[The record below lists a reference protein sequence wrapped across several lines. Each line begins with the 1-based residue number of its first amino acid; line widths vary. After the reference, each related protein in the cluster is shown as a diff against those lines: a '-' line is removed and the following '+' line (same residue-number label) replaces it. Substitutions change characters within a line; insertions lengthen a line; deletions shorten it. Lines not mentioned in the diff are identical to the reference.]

1 VKKDRTRGRKQPPQ
15 ASGRRE
21 GARWWPYALILLA
34 GLIAY
39 SNSLH
44 GPFVFDDRGTILDNQ
59 TIEQIGPDVFRPPHE
74 TSVAG
79 RPIANLS
86 FALSYALGGRDVFA
100 YHAIN
105 LAIHLACGLLIF
117 GVIRRIPSLGEQA
130 GRSIGVAVA
139 LIWTVHPLNTDA
151 VDYIT
156 ERTES
161 LMAMWYLT
169 TLYCA
174 VRACEGQRRGGWDSA
189 AIVACALGMATK
201 ESMVTAPVA
210 VMLFDRVFL
219 FASLRRAWQSRAR
232 LYLGLA
238 ATWVILA
245 GLIATSPRELSAGFS
260 APDAAP
266 WTYLLNQAVIITR
279 YLRLAVWPRDL
290 VLYYGWPLPLTVLTV
305 LPQALLLLALVAL
318 TVWAMWKRPGVG
330 VLGVFF
336 FVTLAPTSS
345 IVPVATEVGAERRM
359 YLALIAVVTLAVLAV
374 RRVVQANHLRTAV
387 LAAAVLLL
395 TIGTIVRNDEYQS
408 SLRLAE
414 TSFERW
420 PTPATHS
427 MLGTELA
434 AAGRLPEAEQHLRA
448 AAPTY
453 PPARFYLA
461 TVLDAEGRRGEAIA
475 EFTAFVTTQPP
486 QLDQVYQAR
495 SFLAADLLKDGR
507 TDSAIDQYRAII
519 DTHPKDAVMMVRL
532 GGLLLKSGRQQ
543 EAAAVFRKAVDV
555 SPSDPIALNGLGI
568 ALATSGDADGAIP
581 LFQRALEI
589 EPANE
594 HTKANLDRALAMR
607 RR

>member
-1 VKKDRTRGRKQPPQ
+1 VKKGNAR
-15 ASGRRE
+15 GRRE
-21 GARWWPYALILLA
+21 QPKAIGPRAGARWWPCALILLA
-34 GLIAY
+34 GLAAY
-39 SNSLH
+39 SNSLR
-44 GPFVFDDRGTILDNQ
+44 GPFVFDDRSTILDNQ
-59 TIEQIGPDVFRPPHE
+59 TIEQIGADVFTPPHE

-105 LAIHLACGLLIF
+105 LALHLACGLLIF
-117 GVIRRIPSLGEQA
+117 GIIRRVPSLGEQA
-130 GRSIGVAVA
+130 GRSIALAVG
-139 LIWTVHPLNTDA
+139 LIWIVHPLNTDA

-156 ERTES
+156 QRTES
-161 LMAMWYLT
+161 LMAVWYLA

-174 VRACEGQRRGGWDSA
+174 VRAYEGQRRGAWESA
-189 AIVACALGMATK
+189 AIAACALGMATK
-201 ESMVTAPVA
+201 ESMVTAPLA
-210 VMLFDRVFL
+210 VVLLDRVFL
-219 FASLRRAWQSRAR
+219 FASLGHAWQSRIR

-266 WTYLLNQAVIITR
+266 WTYLLNQVVMITR

-290 VLYYGWPLPLTVLTV
+290 VLYYGWPLPLTLTTV
-305 LPQALLLLALVAL
+305 LPQALLVLTLIAL
-318 TVWAMWKRPGVG
+318 TAWAMWKHPRIG

-345 IVPVATEVGAERRM
+345 IVPIATEVGAERRM
-359 YLALIAVVTLAVLAV
+359 YLALITVVTLAVLAV
-374 RRVVQANHLRTAV
+374 RRVVPGSHIRIAV
-387 LAAAVLLL
+387 LAAAVVLL
-395 TIGTIVRNDEYQS
+395 TIGTMLRNHEYQS

-420 PTPATHS
+420 PAPATHS

-434 AAGRLPEAEQHLRA
+434 AAGRMPEAEQHLRA
-448 AAPTY
+448 AAPAY

-461 TVLDAEGRRGEAIA
+461 TVLDAEGRRSEAIG
-475 EFTAFVTTQPP
+475 EFTAFVATQPP

-495 SFLAADLLKDGR
+495 VFLAADLLKDGR
-507 TDSAIDQYRAII
+507 TDGAIDQYRAII
-519 DTHPKDAVMMVRL
+519 DTHPQDAATMVRL
-532 GGLLLKSGRQQ
+532 GGLLLNSGRQQ

-555 SPSDPIALNGLGI
+555 SPSNPTALNGLGI
-568 ALATSGDADGAIP
+568 ALATSGDPDGAIP

-594 HTKANLDRALAMR
+594 HTKANLDRALAMKR
-607 RR
+607 K

>member
-1 VKKDRTRGRKQPPQ
+1 MKKGKRTGPPR
-15 ASGRRE
+15 ATARRE
-21 GARWWPYALILLA
+21 RRYTWWPYALILLA

-39 SNSLH
+39 SNSLR

-86 FALSYALGGRDVFA
+86 FALSYAWGGRDVFA

-117 GVIRRIPSLGEQA
+117 AIIRRVPSLGEQS
-130 GRSIGVAVA
+130 GRSIGLAVA
-139 LIWTVHPLNTDA
+139 LIWIVHPLNTDA

-161 LMAMWYLT
+161 LMAMWYLA

-174 VRACEGQRRGGWDSA
+174 VRAFEGQRSGAWESA

-210 VMLFDRVFL
+210 VVLFDRVFL
-219 FASLRRAWQSRAR
+219 FASFRRAWQSRGW

-266 WTYLLNQAVIITR
+266 WTYLLNQAVMITH
-279 YLRLAVWPRDL
+279 YLRLALWPRDL
-290 VLYYGWPLPLTVLTV
+290 VLYYGWPLPLTVTTV
-305 LPQALLLLALVAL
+305 LPQALPVLALLAL
-318 TVWAMWKRPGVG
+318 TVWAMWTRPGVG

-336 FVTLAPTSS
+336 FLTLSPTSS
-345 IVPVATEVGAERRM
+345 IVPIATEVGAERRM

-374 RRVVQANHLRTAV
+374 RRIVQANQVRAAI

-395 TIGTIVRNDEYQS
+395 TIGTMLRNHEYQS

-420 PTPATHS
+420 PAPGTHS
-427 MLGTELA
+427 MVGTELA
-434 AAGRLPEAEQHLRA
+434 GAGRLAEAEQHLRA
-448 AAPTY
+448 AAPAY

-461 TVLDAEGRRGEAIA
+461 TVLDAQGRRQDAIG
-475 EFTAFVTTQPP
+475 EFTAFVATQPS

-495 SFLAADLLKDGR
+495 SFLAADLMKDGR
-507 TDSAIDQYRAII
+507 TDAAIEQYRAIVE
-519 DTHPKDAVMMVRL
+519 THPQDAVTMVRL
-532 GGLLLKSGRQQ
+532 GGLLLKNGRPQD
-543 EAAAVFRKAVDV
+543 AAAVFRKAVDV
-555 SPSDPIALNGLGI
+555 SPSDPAALNGLGI
-568 ALATSGDADGAIP
+568 ALASSGDVEAAIP
-581 LFQRALEI
+581 LFQRALEL